1 MRRAC
6 FRSIYSKVK
15 TTYSIAEAQA
25 KLPRM
30 VREAADNPIVI
41 TRHDKVVG
49 YLLSPERMEG
59 MLETLE
65 LLANP
70 RAMREIRRARQGR
83 GRYHTLAA
91 LDEG

>member
-1 MRRAC
+1 
-6 FRSIYSKVK
+6 VK

-25 KLPRM
+25 KLPKM
-30 VREAADNPIVI
+30 VREAVDNPIVI

-70 RAMREIRRARQGR
+70 RAMREIRRARRGR
-83 GRYHTLAA
+83 SRYHTLAS